1 MKKSVICII
10 FPNFFALLAILLSYY
25 LKKQIGFVFYN
36 WIMIF
41 FIIVFILYS
50 SAVIFTHKSFHIF
63 IGQVFC
69 CSCLCLMVKLDL
81 PDRFALLIEVPKIE
95 KKIEKLNSNTIND
108 ESLTVCD
115 DYIIF
120 DWEPGF
126 LDYQWVLVY
135 DEKDTLQ
142 NTVDSK
148 KMISEGR
155 LYILYR
161 AKKCFY
167 LCILYR

>member
-1 MKKSVICII
+1 
-10 FPNFFALLAILLSYY
+10 
-25 LKKQIGFVFYN
+25 
-36 WIMIF
+36 
-41 FIIVFILYS
+41 
-50 SAVIFTHKSFHIF
+50 
-63 IGQVFC
+63 
-69 CSCLCLMVKLDL
+69 MVKLDL

-126 LDYQWVLVY
+126 LDYQRVLVY